1 MPHVSHHLHL
11 FLYIL
16 FIYLFTIEV
25 KRSGTSD
32 TVVFKTAWLSD
43 LGVVTSLK
51 DVAQD
56 VAQNTRCGTDYILV
70 NVLCGFLKSS
80 CLILLTS
87 KPLLCSV
94 VVNCLRV
101 KGYLNPSISHHC

>member
-1 MPHVSHHLHL
+1 MPHVPHHLHL

-32 TVVFKTAWLSD
+32 TVALKTAWLSD
-43 LGVVTSLK
+43 LGVATSLK

-70 NVLCGFLKSS
+70 NVL
-80 CLILLTS
+80 
-87 KPLLCSV
+87 
-94 VVNCLRV
+94 
-101 KGYLNPSISHHC
+101 